1 MPTRRKKSVPRFRRN
16 KNKIQIGGDVSQE
29 VIDKMIREVEGLSGK
44 VEQLIQ
50 RIETENGISI
60 KPRNEPASLAEIRDA
75 PALVTP
81 NPLALEMP
89 SLETDT
95 MSDAATAGTGTG
107 TGTGASTIN
116 SVESYDTLS
125 PVASEMDE
133 TRLPTPLT
141 QPVAVDTEAE
151 EQDII
156 EMQKKTEDAI
166 TAKNKEN
173 LPIVYE
179 RNFSPYNE
187 LDILKFIIPNDA
199 NPSDLIVNLGG
210 NPKLSMIVPPNVKSG
225 ETIALVCNKEDMY
238 IGELDTES
246 TRIISSEKIGEYDA
260 QKAQTTSV
268 SPEQPESLIKA
279 RELYKNKPIPEPP
292 MNVAAQ
298 QPPPQMPVLNE
309 PHISDEM
316 RRGAAAWAERG
327 RAAAASVPEETAA
340 PAPVQEQLSGDDWAA
355 GWESA
360 PGLDKYP
367 SPNPVTA
374 LPESAE
380 SKTSDDTLTPLANKL
395 INKSKLNENRTA
407 IINYLKIN
415 KGKLDAS
422 LVTAWYVT
430 LNNLDAIDINQ
441 PNSKYVDEI
450 NKVIAKYEIKF
461 DAEGKIISGNE
472 EESKKTFY
480 KKLGG
485 TRKAK
490 NKRKTKKYQ
499 KKNKQKSNK
508 RRKYTR

>member
-29 VIDKMIREVEGLSGK
+29 EIDKMIREVEGLSGK

-95 MSDAATAGTGTG
+95 MSDAATAGKGTGMG

-116 SVESYDTLS
+116 SAESYDTLS

-133 TRLPTPLT
+133 TRLPTQLT

-187 LDILKFIIPNDA
+187 LDILKFIIPKDA
-199 NPSDLIVNLGG
+199 NPSDLIVNLGN

-279 RELYKNKPIPEPP
+279 RELYKNKPIPQPP
-292 MNVAAQ
+292 MSMIGQ
-298 QPPPQMPVLNE
+298 QTPPQMPVLNE
-309 PHISDEM
+309 ADISDEM

-327 RAAAASVPEETAA
+327 RAAAAE
-340 PAPVQEQLSGDDWAA
+340 PVQEQASGDDWAA

-367 SPNPVTA
+367 SQNPVTA
-374 LPESAE
+374 LPESVE
-380 SKTSDDTLTPLANKL
+380 SKASDDTLTPLANKL

-407 IINYLKIN
+407 ITNYLKIN

-422 LVTAWYVT
+422 LVTAWYGT
-430 LNNLDAIDINQ
+430 LNQLDAIDINQ
-441 PNSKYVDEI
+441 PNSKYIDEI